1 MTVLLL
7 YDTTISNQQT
17 LLNTCSLNTKVE
29 TCLLCL
35 KIEKWCTA
43 WTCFR
48 MHYVA
53 SGFLS
58 LGSLGL
64 LRLFGASWS
73 WSLAAG
79 LGVYLGTGG
88 WRYLYVVVRT
98 AKRDIKWVT
107 DILDVTSTTNWLPDL
122 SWWLGFIWS
131 SSMIRNGSQTGRPIS
146 AKASLARRADQL
158 KPAKTT
164 QLAYA
169 GFS

>member
-1 MTVLLL
+1 MLSEYQSGDLLA
-7 YDTTISNQQT
+7 
-17 LLNTCSLNTKVE
+17 VF
-29 TCLLCL
+29 
-35 KIEKWCTA
+35 EKWCTA

-53 SGFLS
+53 SGSLS

-107 DILDVTSTTNWLPDL
+107 DILDVTSTTNWLHDL
-122 SWWLGFIWS
+122 SWLLGFIWS
-131 SSMIRNGSQTGRPIS
+131 SSVVRNGLQAGFKGVLSASLAGQAGRPIS
-146 AKASLARRADQL
+146 AKTSLARLADQL
-158 KPAKTT
+158 KPAKTK

-169 GFS
+169 NIPFW